1 MKFNLEQVGGLTI
14 RAYDTGQITVVIP
27 PWHPLRGVVNI
38 EQDEEGNARFNDS
51 FIISRE
57 QLTCDWAPQTYDEL
71 QPEHL
76 TTLLAYEPELILLGT
91 GAQLRFPNGET
102 MARVQQAGVGLEV
115 MDTAAACRTFNIL
128 VAEGRN
134 VVAAL
139 MMI

>member
-1 MKFNLEQVGGLTI
+1 MKFSLEQVGGLTI
-14 RAYDTGQITVVIP
+14 RSYHPGSVTVVIP

-38 EQDEEGNARFNDS
+38 EQDDEGNASLRDS
-51 FIISRE
+51 FVISRE
-57 QLTCDWAPQTYDEL
+57 ELTCDWAPQSYDEL
-71 QPEHL
+71 RPEHL

-91 GAQLRFPNGET
+91 GAQLRFPNPDT

>member
-1 MKFNLEQVGGLTI
+1 MKFSLEQVGGLTI
-14 RAYDTGQITVVIP
+14 RAYDTGRITVVIP

-38 EQDEEGNARFNDS
+38 EQDDEGNAEFNDS

-57 QLTCDWAPQTYDEL
+57 QLTDDWAPQTYDEL

-102 MARVQQAGVGLEV
+102 MARIQEAGVGLEV

>member
-1 MKFNLEQVGGLTI
+1 MKFSLEQVGGLTI
-14 RAYDTGQITVVIP
+14 RAYHPGSVTVVIP

-38 EQDEEGNARFNDS
+38 DQDEEGNASLTDS

-57 QLTCDWAPQTYDEL
+57 NLTCDWTPQTYEEL
-71 QPEHL
+71 RPEHL

-91 GAQLRFPNGET
+91 GAQLRFPHVET

-115 MDTAAACRTFNIL
+115 MDTPAACRTFNIL

>member
-1 MKFNLEQVGGLTI
+1 MKFSLEQNSGFTI
-14 RAYDTGQITVVIP
+14 RGYDEGRITVVIP
-27 PWHPLRGVVNI
+27 PRHPLREVINI
-38 EQDEEGNARFNDS
+38 EQDEDGNACLTES
-51 FIISRE
+51 FIITRQDLTSDWSPESLE
-57 QLTCDWAPQTYDEL
+57 QLEPQ
-71 QPEHL
+71 HL

-91 GAQLRFPNGET
+91 GARLRFPSGET

-128 VAEGRN
+128 VSEGRN